1 MCCLLSITWVVI
13 KNEMNTILS
22 NNELKPTAEAAAQYH
37 RYMIL
42 AGSIVKPAMS
52 ANKKIIIMRK
62 SYILRAFI
70 ILMTLTPY
78 IGCTQNNSKSLN
90 IEIQVPPGEYDSIG
104 YYLSHENLT
113 AYGLWEFKREY
124 FDTTGSLRLD
134 IETNEICWFFITLFP
149 SESVFMLVRP
159 GESYRVEYDSSYPLL
174 FWISGDFE
182 EAQNLYNEFNNS
194 HGSLMGNW
202 RTNADSVPEVL
213 LSYLEDSITN
223 SMMPFRELFERGD
236 IDSVYYQTVHNQV
249 KYSHADALIDQL
261 DYRQRVNKRPNLEK
275 YGYHPLHI
283 SNDEIQRIEEEVFK
297 KYPVS
302 KNDAGIF
309 PGLGDY
315 IDKYLKFKTRSNS
328 LVYSKKGPYVE
339 KLKLVDSAS
348 NYIEDVLV
356 ELYFAHQFGSA
367 PGISG
372 TDSLAIY
379 LYPAFK
385 DRYPESHFLPGV
397 IRNIEG
403 LTGFYTAFYPGLQNS
418 PDANKEITVS
428 VKTIFSPDT
437 KFIQG
442 KDSITVFDSLIN
454 QFRGK
459 NLYVDFWAS
468 WCPPCRYEF
477 RFADSLYHFLQ
488 AHNIEMLYISA
499 DENEAQWHNAISNY
513 NLKGYHYRVSD
524 SELKK
529 ELWRMID
536 FIPAYMII
544 DSTGNIVER
553 DAERPHT
560 KTKLYDQLLES
571 LK

>member
-1 MCCLLSITWVVI
+1 
-13 KNEMNTILS
+13 
-22 NNELKPTAEAAAQYH
+22 
-37 RYMIL
+37 
-42 AGSIVKPAMS
+42 
-52 ANKKIIIMRK
+52 MRK

-70 ILMTLTPY
+70 ILITLTPY

-90 IEIQVPPGEYDSIG
+90 IEIQVPLGEYDSIG
-104 YYLSHENLT
+104 YYLSRENLT

-149 SESVFMLVRP
+149 SERVFMLVRP
-159 GESYRVEYDSSYPLL
+159 GESYRIEYDSSHPLL
-174 FWISGDFE
+174 FRISGDFE
-182 EAQNLYNEFNNS
+182 KAQNLYNAFN
-194 HGSLMGNW
+194 HTHQSLLGYW
-202 RTNADSVPEVL
+202 RTNTDSVPEVFL
-213 LSYLEDSITN
+213 DHLEDSITN
-223 SMMPFRELFERGD
+223 SMMPFLELFERGD
-236 IDSVYYQTVHNQV
+236 IDSVYYQTVHNQI

-302 KNDAGIF
+302 KKEAGIL

-315 IDKYLKFKTRSNS
+315 IDKYLKYETRSNS
-328 LVYSKKGPYVE
+328 LVYSKEGPYIE
-339 KLKLVDSAS
+339 RLRLVDSAS
-348 NYIEDVLV
+348 NYLEDDLV

-372 TDSLAIY
+372 VDSLATY
-379 LYPAFK
+379 LYPVFK
-385 DRYPESHFLPGV
+385 DRYPESHFMPAV

-403 LTGFYTAFYPGLQNS
+403 LTGFFTAFYPGLDNS
-418 PDANKEITVS
+418 PNANEEITMS
-428 VKTIFSPDT
+428 VKTIYSPET
-437 KFIQG
+437 KFIQV
-442 KDSITVFDSLIN
+442 KESITSLDSLLN
-454 QFRGK
+454 QFKGK

-499 DENEAQWHNAISNY
+499 DENESQWQNVISHY
-513 NLKGYHYRVSD
+513 DLKGYHYRVSD
-524 SELKK
+524 PALKK
-529 ELWRMID
+529 ELWRMVD
-536 FIPAYMII
+536 FIPVYMII
-544 DSTGNIVER
+544 DSTGIIVER